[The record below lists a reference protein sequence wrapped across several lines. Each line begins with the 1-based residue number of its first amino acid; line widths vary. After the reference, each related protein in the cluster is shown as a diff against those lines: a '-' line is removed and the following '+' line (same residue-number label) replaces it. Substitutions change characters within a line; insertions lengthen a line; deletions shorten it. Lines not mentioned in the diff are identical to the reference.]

1 MEPSESSPSVAENS
15 RRRDGIF
22 VPKPSKSF
30 VVTPAV
36 ERVTQRAMVYLNA
49 GYPIHLTGV
58 SGTGKTSLAFHVAS
72 RLERPAVLLH
82 GDSEFSRSD
91 LVGGEVGYRKSKVV
105 DNFIRSVLKT
115 SEQVHKVW
123 EDKRL
128 AQACREGYTLIYD
141 EFNRSRPEANNVLLS
156 ILEERILNLP
166 TRGGQSE
173 GYVRVHPNFR
183 AIFTSNTK
191 EYAGTH
197 GTQSALLDRM
207 ITIKLEYPDR
217 DTEVQITCT
226 RSGMP
231 EPLATRIVDLVRR
244 VRTRLDDYHGPSVR
258 GSVVLARVFA
268 DRTDDVSPSSAFFRD
283 ICLDVLRPARATSSP
298 DAEAQTREV
307 IMDAIDEM
315 YTQIP

>member
-1 MEPSESSPSVAENS
+1 MEPPSSSPSVVNSS

-22 VPKPSKSF
+22 VPKPSDSF

-36 ERVTQRAMVYLNA
+36 ERVTQRAMTYLNA

-58 SGTGKTSLAFHVAS
+58 SGTGKTSLAFHIAAC
-72 RLERPAVLLH
+72 LEQPAVLLH

-173 GYVRVHPNFR
+173 SYVRVDSNFR

-197 GTQSALLDRM
+197 STQSALLDRM
-207 ITIKLEYPDR
+207 VTIKLEYPNR
-217 DTEVQITCT
+217 DTEVQITQT
-226 RSGMP
+226 RSGIDQA
-231 EPLATRIVDLVRR
+231 LAERIVDLVRR
-244 VRTRLDDYHGPSVR
+244 VRDRLDAYHGPSVR

-268 DRTDDVSPSSAFFRD
+268 DRTEDITPTSAFFRD
-283 ICLDVLRPARATSSP
+283 VCLDVLRPARAAG
-298 DAEAQTREV
+298 DADREAHTQQAIV
-307 IMDAIDEM
+307 DSIDEM
-315 YTQIP
+315 YT

>member
-1 MEPSESSPSVAENS
+1 MEPPSSPSVANS
-15 RRRDGIF
+15 ARRRDGIF
-22 VPKPSKSF
+22 VPKPSDSF

-36 ERVTQRAMVYLNA
+36 ERVTQRAMTYLDA

-58 SGTGKTSLAFHVAS
+58 SGTGKTSLAFHIAA

-166 TRGGQSE
+166 TRGGQGD
-173 GYVRVHPNFR
+173 GYVRVNPNFR

-197 GTQSALLDRM
+197 STQSALLDRM

-217 DTEVQITCT
+217 DTEVQITQT
-226 RSGMP
+226 RSGIDGA
-231 EPLATRIVDLVRR
+231 LAERIVDLVRH
-244 VRTRLDDYHGPSVR
+244 VRERLDAFHGPSVR

-268 DRTDDVSPSSAFFRD
+268 DRPEDITPTSAFFRD
-283 ICLDVLRPARATSSP
+283 VCLDVLRPARATG
-298 DAEAQTREV
+298 DADREAHTRHV
-307 IMDAIDEM
+307 IVDAIDEM
-315 YTQIP
+315 YA

>member
-1 MEPSESSPSVAENS
+1 
-15 RRRDGIF
+15 
-22 VPKPSKSF
+22 
-30 VVTPAV
+30 
-36 ERVTQRAMVYLNA
+36 
-49 GYPIHLTGV
+49 
-58 SGTGKTSLAFHVAS
+58 LAFHIAA

-166 TRGGQSE
+166 TRGGQGD
-173 GYVRVHPNFR
+173 GYVRVNPNFR

-197 GTQSALLDRM
+197 STQSALLDRM

-217 DTEVQITCT
+217 DTEVQITQT
-226 RSGMP
+226 RSGIDGA
-231 EPLATRIVDLVRR
+231 LAERIVDLVRH
-244 VRTRLDDYHGPSVR
+244 VRERLDAFHGPSVR

-268 DRTDDVSPSSAFFRD
+268 DRPEDITPTSAFFRD
-283 ICLDVLRPARATSSP
+283 VCLDVLRPARATG
-298 DAEAQTREV
+298 DADREAHTRHV
-307 IMDAIDEM
+307 IVDAIDEM
-315 YTQIP
+315 YA